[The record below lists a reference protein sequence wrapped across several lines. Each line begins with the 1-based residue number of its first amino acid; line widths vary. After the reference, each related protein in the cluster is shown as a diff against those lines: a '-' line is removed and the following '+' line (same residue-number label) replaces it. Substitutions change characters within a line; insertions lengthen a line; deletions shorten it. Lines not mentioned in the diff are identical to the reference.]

1 MMPKPSSSA
10 ALKGNK
16 QNLLYFT
23 FKILGS
29 YRLTMLATKH
39 MLKNGTVC
47 SKIFICAGGVV
58 GGTKAQSDT
67 GIGCPCWQC
76 APDWGSGLTPR
87 GTNDSPTQF
96 QVPTTYQPIFAAIV
110 PGGSNHNKRSKVV
123 HTACWAQ
130 TVCAKAG
137 ITKHMGTS
145 EKELIKTQ

>member
-1 MMPKPSSSA
+1 MPKPSSSA
-10 ALKGNK
+10 ALKSNK
-16 QNLLYFT
+16 QNLFYFA
-23 FKILGS
+23 FKLLGS
-29 YRLTMLATKH
+29 YRLTMLAPKC

-47 SKIFICAGGVV
+47 SKIFICAGGAV

-67 GIGCPCWQC
+67 ETGCPCRQC
-76 APDWGSGLTPR
+76 VPDWGSGLTPR

-96 QVPTTYQPIFAAIV
+96 QVPTTYQPIFAATV
-110 PGGSNHNKRSKVV
+110 PGESNHNKRSKAV

-137 ITKHMGTS
+137 ITKYMCTS